1 MRFSFLF
8 DTFRL
13 RFLTL
18 YTIAL
23 TEGGRERKSFR
34 RCSHR
39 KCHLKDNKVASVDRL
54 WPASPFKV
62 KLKFKL
68 LFKCLRQLTMS
79 AIYPKTDIIITHT
92 HTDREIHTERR
103 RQYETLHAI
112 RGNLKK
118 ALELLSSACW
128 TCAQPSPSWGS
139 SSMPSAPKLPMVYGR
154 LWAGRVSI
162 YVGHCTLAEK
172 CIGMPSLTPP
182 GSPSLSYLI

>member
-13 RFLTL
+13 RFFTL
-18 YTIAL
+18 YTIQ
-23 TEGGRERKSFR
+23 GGKRKSFR
-34 RCSHR
+34 HCSHR

-79 AIYPKTDIIITHT
+79 AIYPKTDIIITHSKPT
-92 HTDREIHTERR
+92 QRR

-112 RGNLKK
+112 RGNLKRASK
-118 ALELLSSACW
+118 LLSSACW
-128 TCAQPSPSWGS
+128 TCARPSPSWGS
-139 SSMPSAPKLPMVYGR
+139 SSMPPAPQLAMVYGR

-162 YVGHCTLAEK
+162 YVGHSTLAEK

>member
-13 RFLTL
+13 RFFTL
-18 YTIAL
+18 YTIQ
-23 TEGGRERKSFR
+23 GGKRKSFR
-34 RCSHR
+34 HCSHR

-79 AIYPKTDIIITHT
+79 AIYPKTDIIITHSKPTQRQT
-92 HTDREIHTERR
+92 HSDVGNTRHCT
-103 RQYETLHAI
+103 QYEATW
-112 RGNLKK
+112 RGRRNCSQVL
-118 ALELLSSACW
+118 AGHVLGPVPVGAHLQCLLPPQLA
-128 TCAQPSPSWGS
+128 
-139 SSMPSAPKLPMVYGR
+139 MVYGR

-162 YVGHCTLAEK
+162 YVGHSTLAEK
-172 CIGMPSLTPP
+172 CVGMSSLTPSGYHP
-182 GSPSLSYLI
+182 PSHI